1 MDINKTL
8 KECLRQLYLQVG
20 KGLQIVKHTPMKT
33 LNRVWLHV
41 TVRKVKHESESK
53 EFKLA

>member
-20 KGLQIVKHTPMKT
+20 KGLQIVKYTPMKT